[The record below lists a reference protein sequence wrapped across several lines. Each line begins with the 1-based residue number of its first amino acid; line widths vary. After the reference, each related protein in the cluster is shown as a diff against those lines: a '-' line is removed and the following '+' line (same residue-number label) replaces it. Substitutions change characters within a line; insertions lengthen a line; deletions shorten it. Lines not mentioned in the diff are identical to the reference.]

1 MLYPLSYEGLVA
13 EPSDNMGDFVHQA
26 EATRGDVMIQDHLSA
41 ALAAA
46 CTAEG
51 IEAPAE
57 IGLEQPANRDHGDWS
72 SNVALA
78 TAKQAETNPRELAGR
93 LVARLEAQ
101 EIEHVSGI
109 EIAGPGFINFRLTDT
124 WLHEVLHAVVAAGST
139 FGANESGAGTT
150 VNVEFVSA
158 NPTGPL
164 HAGHGRGAIYGD
176 ALSTVLEWNGYDVVR
191 ETYIN
196 DRGVQM
202 ETYAKSLQARA
213 KGEEPPED
221 GYRGQ
226 YIIDWAAEMPD
237 DLDLDD
243 LVAIREWGY
252 ARAKRDQAEVL
263 ASLGIEFDI
272 WFSERTLLD
281 DGRIDAAL
289 STLREREMIFDEGD
303 AVWLRST
310 DFGDDKDRVLV
321 KSDGDYTYLTPD
333 IAYHAEKFDRSD
345 ALVNVWGADHH
356 GYIAR
361 MKAAMSALGNDADEL
376 DVRVTQM
383 VRLMR
388 GDDEVKLSKRSGDIV
403 ELREVVD
410 EVGVDATR
418 FTYLLQSVDAQ
429 QTFDLEA
436 AASQAMDNP
445 VFYTQYAHARIR
457 SIQNKAAEAGIERS
471 PLQDV
476 DLGVLVHER
485 ELDVLRALFTGPGVI
500 ALAGRERAPH
510 RVVQWVRDL
519 AAAFHGFYHDCYVMG
534 DGVSPEL
541 TQARLWLAEA
551 ARIGLSNGL
560 TLLGISTPESMWSD
574 DGEGAPSV

>member
-1 MLYPLSYEGLVA
+1 
-13 EPSDNMGDFVHQA
+13 
-26 EATRGDVMIQDHLSA
+26 MIQDQLVA
-41 ALAAA
+41 ALARA
-46 CTAEG
+46 CEAEG
-51 IEAPAE
+51 IEAPTV

-72 SNVALA
+72 SNLAMA
-78 TAKQAETNPRELAGR
+78 TAKGAGMNPRELAGR
-93 LVARLEAQ
+93 LVERLEAQ
-101 EIEHVSGI
+101 KIDHVMAI

-124 WLHEVLHAVVAAGST
+124 WLHDVLRNVVAAGEN
-139 FGANESGAGTT
+139 FGRGDAGAGTK

-176 ALSTVLEWNGYDVVR
+176 ALSSVLEWNGYEVTR

-221 GYRGQ
+221 GYKGQ
-226 YIIDWAAEMPD
+226 YIVDWAQEMPD
-237 DLDLDD
+237 DLDTDD
-243 LVAIREWGY
+243 LVAVREWGY
-252 ARAKRDQAEVL
+252 ERAKQDQAEVL

-272 WFSERTLLD
+272 WFSERSLLD
-281 DGRIDAAL
+281 DGRIDTAL
-289 STLREREMIFDEGD
+289 ATLREREMIFDEDG

-310 DFGDDKDRVLV
+310 DFDDDKDRVLV

-333 IAYHAEKFDRSD
+333 IAYHAVKFDRSD

-361 MKAAMSALGNDADEL
+361 MKAAMSALGNNADDL

-403 ELREVVD
+403 ELRDVVE
-410 EVGVDATR
+410 EVGSDATR

-457 SIQNKAAEAGIERS
+457 SIQNKVAEAGIERQS
-471 PLQDV
+471 LDSV
-476 DLGVLVHER
+476 DLSLLERDR

-500 ALAGRERAPH
+500 ELAGRERAPH

-551 ARIGLSNGL
+551 ARIGLANGL
-560 TLLGISTPESMWSD
+560 SLLGVSAPESMWLED
-574 DGEGAPSV
+574 ADEEEAGAEPNG

>member
-1 MLYPLSYEGLVA
+1 
-13 EPSDNMGDFVHQA
+13 
-26 EATRGDVMIQDHLSA
+26 MIQDQLVA
-41 ALAAA
+41 ALATA
-46 CTAEG
+46 CEAEG
-51 IEAPAE
+51 IEAPTV

-72 SNVALA
+72 SNLAMA
-78 TAKQAETNPRELAGR
+78 TAKGAGMNPRELAGR
-93 LVARLEAQ
+93 LVERLEAQ
-101 EIEHVSGI
+101 KIDHVMAI

-124 WLHEVLHAVVAAGST
+124 WLHDVLRNVVAAGEN
-139 FGANESGAGTT
+139 FGRGDAGAGTK

-176 ALSTVLEWNGYDVVR
+176 ALSSVLEWNGYEVIR

-221 GYRGQ
+221 GYKGQ
-226 YIIDWAAEMPD
+226 YIVDWAQEMPD
-237 DLDLDD
+237 DLDTDD
-243 LVAIREWGY
+243 LVAVREWGY
-252 ARAKRDQAEVL
+252 ERAKQDQAEVL

-272 WFSERTLLD
+272 WFSERSLLD
-281 DGRIDAAL
+281 DGRIDTAL
-289 STLREREMIFDEGD
+289 ATLREREMIFDEDG

-310 DFGDDKDRVLV
+310 DFDDDKDRVLV

-333 IAYHAEKFDRSD
+333 IAYHAVKFDRSD

-361 MKAAMSALGNDADEL
+361 MKAAMSALGNNADDL

-403 ELREVVD
+403 ELRDVVE
-410 EVGVDATR
+410 EVGSDATR

-457 SIQNKAAEAGIERS
+457 SIQNKVAEAGIERQS
-471 PLQDV
+471 LDSV
-476 DLGVLVHER
+476 DLSLLERDR

-500 ALAGRERAPH
+500 ELAGRERAPH

-551 ARIGLSNGL
+551 ARIGLANGL
-560 TLLGISTPESMWSD
+560 SLLGVSAPESMWLED
-574 DGEGAPSV
+574 ADEGEAGAEPNG

>member
-1 MLYPLSYEGLVA
+1 MIKDQLV
-13 EPSDNMGDFVHQA
+13 
-26 EATRGDVMIQDHLSA
+26 A
-41 ALAAA
+41 ALATA
-46 CTAEG
+46 CEAEG
-51 IEAPAE
+51 IEAPTV

-72 SNVALA
+72 SNLAMA
-78 TAKQAETNPRELAGR
+78 TAKAAGMNPRELAGR
-93 LVARLEAQ
+93 LVERLEAQ
-101 EIEHVSGI
+101 KIDHVMAI

-124 WLHEVLHAVVAAGST
+124 WLHDVLRNVVAAGEN
-139 FGANESGAGTT
+139 FGRGDAGAGTK

-176 ALSTVLEWNGYDVVR
+176 ALSSVLEWNGYEVIR

-221 GYRGQ
+221 GYKGQ
-226 YIIDWAAEMPD
+226 YIVDWAQEMPD
-237 DLDLDD
+237 DLDTDD
-243 LVAIREWGY
+243 LVAVREWGY
-252 ARAKRDQAEVL
+252 ERAKQDQAEVL

-272 WFSERTLLD
+272 WFSERSLLD
-281 DGRIDAAL
+281 DGRIDTAL
-289 STLREREMIFDEGD
+289 ATLREREMIFDEDG

-310 DFGDDKDRVLV
+310 DFDDDKDRVLV

-333 IAYHAEKFDRSD
+333 IAYHAVKFDRSD

-361 MKAAMSALGNDADEL
+361 MKAAMSALGNDADLL

-388 GDDEVKLSKRSGDIV
+388 GEDEVKMAKRSGDIV
-403 ELREVVD
+403 ELRDVVE
-410 EVGVDATR
+410 EVGPDATR

-457 SIQNKAAEAGIERS
+457 SIQNKVAEAGIERQS
-471 PLQDV
+471 LDSV
-476 DLGVLVHER
+476 DLSLLERDR

-500 ALAGRERAPH
+500 ELAGRERAPH

-551 ARIGLSNGL
+551 ARIGLANGL
-560 TLLGISTPESMWSD
+560 SLLGVSAPESMWLED
-574 DGEGAPSV
+574 ADEGEAGAEPNG

>member
-1 MLYPLSYEGLVA
+1 M
-13 EPSDNMGDFVHQA
+13 
-26 EATRGDVMIQDHLSA
+26 A
-41 ALAAA
+41 ALATA
-46 CTAEG
+46 CEAEG
-51 IEAPAE
+51 IEAPTV

-72 SNVALA
+72 SNLAMA
-78 TAKQAETNPRELAGR
+78 TAKAAGMNPRELAGR
-93 LVARLEAQ
+93 LVERLEAQ
-101 EIEHVSGI
+101 KIDHVMAI

-124 WLHEVLHAVVAAGST
+124 WLHDVLRNVVAAGEN
-139 FGANESGAGTT
+139 FGRGDAGAGTK

-176 ALSTVLEWNGYDVVR
+176 ALSSVLEWNGYEVIR

-221 GYRGQ
+221 GYKGQ
-226 YIIDWAAEMPD
+226 YIVDWAQEMPD
-237 DLDLDD
+237 DLDTDD
-243 LVAIREWGY
+243 LVAVREWGY
-252 ARAKRDQAEVL
+252 ERAKQDQAEVL

-272 WFSERTLLD
+272 WFSERSLLD
-281 DGRIDAAL
+281 DGRIDTAL
-289 STLREREMIFDEGD
+289 ATLREREMIFDEDG

-310 DFGDDKDRVLV
+310 DFDDDKDRVLV

-333 IAYHAEKFDRSD
+333 IAYHAVKFDRSD

-361 MKAAMSALGNDADEL
+361 MKAAMSALGNDADLL

-388 GDDEVKLSKRSGDIV
+388 GEDEVKMAKRSGDIV
-403 ELREVVD
+403 ELRDVVE
-410 EVGVDATR
+410 EVGPDATR

-457 SIQNKAAEAGIERS
+457 SIQNKVAEAGIERQS
-471 PLQDV
+471 LDSV
-476 DLGVLVHER
+476 DLSLLERDR

-500 ALAGRERAPH
+500 ELAGRERAPH

-551 ARIGLSNGL
+551 ARIGLANGL
-560 TLLGISTPESMWSD
+560 SLLGVSAPESMWLED
-574 DGEGAPSV
+574 ADEGEAGAEPNG

>member
-1 MLYPLSYEGLVA
+1 
-13 EPSDNMGDFVHQA
+13 
-26 EATRGDVMIQDHLSA
+26 MIQDNLSA
-41 ALAAA
+41 ALASA
-46 CTAEG
+46 CAAEG
-51 IEAPAE
+51 IDAPAI

-72 SNVALA
+72 SNLAMA
-78 TAKQAETNPRELAGR
+78 TAKQAGTNPRELAGR
-93 LVARLEAQ
+93 LVAHLESQ
-101 EIEHVSGI
+101 EIAHVEAV
-109 EIAGPGFINFRLTDT
+109 EIAGPGFINFRLTDS
-124 WLHEVLHAVVAAGST
+124 WLHDVLRDVVAAGGD
-139 FGANESGAGTT
+139 FGRNDSGAGTT

-176 ALSTVLEWNGYDVVR
+176 ALSALLEWNGFDVVR

-237 DLDLDD
+237 DLDVDD
-243 LVAIREWGY
+243 LVAVREWGY
-252 ARAKRDQAEVL
+252 ARAKQDQAEVL

-281 DGRIDAAL
+281 DGRIDTAL
-289 STLREREMIFDEGD
+289 GTLREREMVFDEDG
-303 AVWLRST
+303 AVWLKST

-333 IAYHAEKFDRSD
+333 IAYHAVKFDRSD

-361 MKAAMSALGNDADEL
+361 MKAAMSALGNDAELL

-403 ELREVVD
+403 ELREVVE
-410 EVGVDATR
+410 EVGPDAAR

-445 VFYTQYAHARIR
+445 VFYTQMAHARIC
-457 SIQNKAAEAGIERS
+457 SIQSKVAEAGIER
-471 PLQDV
+471 V
-476 DLGVLVHER
+476 DLEDADLTLLTTDR
-485 ELDVLRALFTGPGVI
+485 ELDVLRALFVGPSTIEV
-500 ALAGRERAPH
+500 AGRERAPH

-519 AAAFHGFYHDCYVMG
+519 ATAFHGFYQNHYVMG

-551 ARIGLSNGL
+551 ARIGLANGL
-560 TLLGISTPESMWSD
+560 NLLGVSAPESMWLED
-574 DGEGAPSV
+574 ADEGEAEAEPNG

>member
-1 MLYPLSYEGLVA
+1 
-13 EPSDNMGDFVHQA
+13 
-26 EATRGDVMIQDHLSA
+26 MIQDNLSA
-41 ALAAA
+41 ALASA
-46 CTAEG
+46 CAAEG
-51 IEAPAE
+51 IDAPAI

-72 SNVALA
+72 SNLAMA
-78 TAKQAETNPRELAGR
+78 TAKQAGTNPRELAGR
-93 LVARLEAQ
+93 LVAHLESQ
-101 EIEHVSGI
+101 EIAHVEAV
-109 EIAGPGFINFRLTDT
+109 EIAGPGFINFRLTDS
-124 WLHEVLHAVVAAGST
+124 WLHDVLRDVVAAGGD
-139 FGANESGAGTT
+139 FGRNDSGAGTT

-176 ALSTVLEWNGYDVVR
+176 ALSALLEWNGFDVVR

-237 DLDLDD
+237 DLDVDD
-243 LVAIREWGY
+243 LVAVREWGY
-252 ARAKRDQAEVL
+252 ARAKQDQAEVL
-263 ASLGIEFDI
+263 ASLGIEFDV

-281 DGRIDAAL
+281 DGRIDTAL
-289 STLREREMIFDEGD
+289 GTLREREMVFDEDG
-303 AVWLRST
+303 AVWLKST

-333 IAYHAEKFDRSD
+333 IAYHAVKFDRSD

-361 MKAAMSALGNDADEL
+361 MKAAMSALGNDAELL

-403 ELREVVD
+403 ELREVVE
-410 EVGVDATR
+410 EVGPDAAR

-445 VFYTQYAHARIR
+445 VFYTQMAHARIC
-457 SIQNKAAEAGIERS
+457 SIQSKVAEAGIER
-471 PLQDV
+471 V
-476 DLGVLVHER
+476 DLEDADLTLLTADR
-485 ELDVLRALFTGPGVI
+485 ELDVLRALFVGPSSIEV
-500 ALAGRERAPH
+500 AGRERAPH

-519 AAAFHGFYHDCYVMG
+519 ATAFHGFYQNHYVMG

-551 ARIGLSNGL
+551 ARIGLANGL
-560 TLLGISTPESMWSD
+560 SLLGVSAPESMWLED
-574 DGEGAPSV
+574 ADEGEAGAEPNG

>member
-1 MLYPLSYEGLVA
+1 
-13 EPSDNMGDFVHQA
+13 
-26 EATRGDVMIQDHLSA
+26 
-41 ALAAA
+41 
-46 CTAEG
+46 
-51 IEAPAE
+51 
-57 IGLEQPANRDHGDWS
+57 
-72 SNVALA
+72 
-78 TAKQAETNPRELAGR
+78 
-93 LVARLEAQ
+93 
-101 EIEHVSGI
+101 
-109 EIAGPGFINFRLTDT
+109 
-124 WLHEVLHAVVAAGST
+124 
-139 FGANESGAGTT
+139 
-150 VNVEFVSA
+150 
-158 NPTGPL
+158 L

-176 ALSTVLEWNGYDVVR
+176 ALSALLEWNGFDVVR

-237 DLDLDD
+237 GLDVDD
-243 LVAIREWGY
+243 LVAVREWGY
-252 ARAKRDQAEVL
+252 ARAKQDQADVL

-281 DGRIDAAL
+281 DGRIDTAL
-289 STLREREMIFDEGD
+289 GTLREREMVFDEDG
-303 AVWLRST
+303 AVWLKST

-333 IAYHAEKFDRSD
+333 IAYHAVKFDRSD

-361 MKAAMSALGNDADEL
+361 MKAAMSALGNDADLL

-388 GDDEVKLSKRSGDIV
+388 GGEEVRMGKRTGELV
-403 ELREVVD
+403 ELREVVE
-410 EVGVDATR
+410 EVGPDAAR

-445 VFYTQYAHARIR
+445 VFYTQMAHARIC
-457 SIQNKAAEAGIERS
+457 SIQSKVAEAGIER
-471 PLQDV
+471 V
-476 DLGVLVHER
+476 DLEDADLTLLTTDR
-485 ELDVLRALFTGPGVI
+485 ELDVLRALFVGPSSIEV
-500 ALAGRERAPH
+500 AGRERAPH

-519 AAAFHGFYHDCYVMG
+519 ATAFHGFYQNHYVMG

-551 ARIGLSNGL
+551 ARIGLANGL
-560 TLLGISTPESMWSD
+560 NLLGVSAPESMWLED
-574 DGEGAPSV
+574 ADEGEAGAEPNG

>member
-1 MLYPLSYEGLVA
+1 M
-13 EPSDNMGDFVHQA
+13 
-26 EATRGDVMIQDHLSA
+26 
-41 ALAAA
+41 
-46 CTAEG
+46 
-51 IEAPAE
+51 
-57 IGLEQPANRDHGDWS
+57 
-72 SNVALA
+72 
-78 TAKQAETNPRELAGR
+78 AGR
-93 LVARLEAQ
+93 LVAHLESQ

-124 WLHEVLHAVVAAGST
+124 WLHDVLRDVVSAGGD
-139 FGANESGAGTT
+139 FGSNTTGDGTT

-176 ALSTVLEWNGYDVVR
+176 ALASLLEWNGYEVIR

-213 KGEEPPED
+213 KGQEPPED
-221 GYRGQ
+221 GYKGQ
-226 YIIDWAAEMPD
+226 YIIDWAGEMPD

-243 LVAIREWGY
+243 LVEIREWGY
-252 ARAKRDQAEVL
+252 ARAKQDQSEVL

-289 STLREREMIFDEGD
+289 GTLREREMVFDEDG
-303 AVWLRST
+303 AVWLKST
-310 DFGDDKDRVLV
+310 EFGDDKDRVLV
-321 KSDGDYTYLTPD
+321 KSDGDLTYLTPD
-333 IAYHAEKFDRSD
+333 IAYHAVKFDRSD
-345 ALVNVWGADHH
+345 SLVNVWGADHH

-361 MKAAMSALGNDADEL
+361 MKAAMAALGNDADLL

-388 GDDEVKLSKRSGDIV
+388 GDEEVNMSKRSGDLV

-410 EVGVDATR
+410 EVGPDATR

-457 SIQNKAAEAGIERS
+457 SIQNKVAEAGIERMA
-471 PLQDV
+471 LDET
-476 DLGVLVHER
+476 DLTLLERDR

-500 ALAGRERAPH
+500 ELAGRERAPH

-551 ARIGLSNGL
+551 ARIGLANGL
-560 TLLGISTPESMWSD
+560 SLLGVSAPESMWLEEAD
-574 DGEGAPSV
+574 EEAEAEPNA

>member
-1 MLYPLSYEGLVA
+1 
-13 EPSDNMGDFVHQA
+13 
-26 EATRGDVMIQDHLSA
+26 MIQDQLVA
-41 ALAAA
+41 ALATA
-46 CTAEG
+46 CEAEG
-51 IEAPAE
+51 IEAPTV

-72 SNVALA
+72 SNLAMA
-78 TAKQAETNPRELAGR
+78 TAKGAGMNPRELAGR
-93 LVARLEAQ
+93 LVERLEAQ
-101 EIEHVSGI
+101 KIDHVMAI

-124 WLHEVLHAVVAAGST
+124 WLHDVLRNVVAAGEN
-139 FGANESGAGTT
+139 FGRGDAGAGTK

-176 ALSTVLEWNGYDVVR
+176 ALSSVLEWNGYEVTR

-221 GYRGQ
+221 GYKGQ
-226 YIIDWAAEMPD
+226 YIVDWAQEMPD
-237 DLDLDD
+237 DLDTDD
-243 LVAIREWGY
+243 LVAVREWGY
-252 ARAKRDQAEVL
+252 ERAKQDQAEVL

-272 WFSERTLLD
+272 WFSERSLLD
-281 DGRIDAAL
+281 DGRIDTAL
-289 STLREREMIFDEGD
+289 ATLREREMIFDEDG

-310 DFGDDKDRVLV
+310 DFDDDKDRVLV

-333 IAYHAEKFDRSD
+333 IAYHAVKFDRSD

-361 MKAAMSALGNDADEL
+361 MKAAMSALGNNADDL

-403 ELREVVD
+403 ELRDVVE
-410 EVGVDATR
+410 EVGSDATR

-457 SIQNKAAEAGIERS
+457 SIQNKVAEAGIERQS
-471 PLQDV
+471 LDSV
-476 DLGVLVHER
+476 DLSLLERDR

-500 ALAGRERAPH
+500 ELAGRERAPH

-551 ARIGLSNGL
+551 ARIGLANGL
-560 TLLGISTPESMWSD
+560 SLLGVSAPESMWLED
-574 DGEGAPSV
+574 ADEEEAGAEPNG

>member
-13 EPSDNMGDFVHQA
+13 EPSDNMGDFIQLPVA
-26 EATRGDVMIQDHLSA
+26 IRGDAMIQDHLTNALVA
-41 ALAAA
+41 ASQ
-46 CTAEG
+46 AEG
-51 IEAPAE
+51 VDAPKV

-72 SNVALA
+72 SNLAMA
-78 TAKQAETNPRELAGR
+78 TAKNAGMNPRELAGR

-101 EIEHVSGI
+101 NIDHVSGI

-124 WLHEVLHAVVAAGST
+124 WLHEVLRNVVAAGEN
-139 FGANESGAGTT
+139 FGRNDAGANST

-176 ALSTVLEWNGYDVVR
+176 TLASLLEWNGYNVVR

-213 KGEEPPED
+213 KGEQPPED
-221 GYRGQ
+221 GYQGQ
-226 YIIDWAAEMPD
+226 YIIDWAREIPD
-237 DLDLDD
+237 DLDIDD
-243 LVAIREWGY
+243 LVAVREWGY
-252 ARAKRDQAEVL
+252 ERAKKDQAEVL
-263 ASLGIEFDI
+263 AMLGIEFDI

-281 DGRIDAAL
+281 DGRIDKAL
-289 STLREREMIFDEGD
+289 ATLREREMVFDDDG

-333 IAYHAEKFDRSD
+333 IAYHAVKFDRSD
-345 ALVNVWGADHH
+345 ALINVWGADHH

-361 MKAAMSALGNDADEL
+361 MKAAMTALGNDADML
-376 DVRVTQM
+376 DIQVTQM

-388 GDDEVKLSKRSGDIV
+388 GNEDVKLSKRSGDIV
-403 ELREVVD
+403 ELRDVVE
-410 EVGVDATR
+410 EVGADATR

-457 SIQNKAAEAGIERS
+457 SIQAKVAEAGIERQ
-471 PLQDV
+471 PLGDV
-476 DLGVLVHER
+476 DLSLLKTDR
-485 ELDVLRALFTGPGVI
+485 ELDVLRALFTGPSSI
-500 ALAGRERAPH
+500 ELAGRERAPH
-510 RVVQWVRDL
+510 RVVQWVREL
-519 AAAFHGFYHDCYVMG
+519 AAAFHGFYQDSYVMG

-541 TQARLWLAEA
+541 TQARLWLSEA
-551 ARIGLSNGL
+551 ARIGLVNGL
-560 TLLGISTPESMWSD
+560 TLLGVSAPDSMWT
-574 DGEGAPSV
+574 EGAEND

>member
-1 MLYPLSYEGLVA
+1 
-13 EPSDNMGDFVHQA
+13 
-26 EATRGDVMIQDHLSA
+26 MIQDNLSA
-41 ALAAA
+41 ALASA
-46 CTAEG
+46 CAAEG
-51 IEAPAE
+51 IDAPAI

-72 SNVALA
+72 SNLAMA
-78 TAKQAETNPRELAGR
+78 TAKQAGTNPRELAGR
-93 LVARLEAQ
+93 LVAHLESQ
-101 EIEHVSGI
+101 EIAHVEAV
-109 EIAGPGFINFRLTDT
+109 EIAGPGFINFRLTDS
-124 WLHEVLHAVVAAGST
+124 WLHDVLRDVVAAGGD
-139 FGANESGAGTT
+139 FGRNDSGAGTT

-176 ALSTVLEWNGYDVVR
+176 ALSALLEWNGFDVVR

-237 DLDLDD
+237 DLDVDD
-243 LVAIREWGY
+243 LVAVREWGY
-252 ARAKRDQAEVL
+252 ARAKQDQAEVL

-281 DGRIDAAL
+281 DGRIDTAL
-289 STLREREMIFDEGD
+289 GTLREREMVFDEDG
-303 AVWLRST
+303 AVWLKST

-333 IAYHAEKFDRSD
+333 IAYHAVKFDRSD

-361 MKAAMSALGNDADEL
+361 MKAAMSALGNDAELL

-403 ELREVVD
+403 ELREVVE
-410 EVGVDATR
+410 EVGPDAAR

-445 VFYTQYAHARIR
+445 VFYTQMAHARIC
-457 SIQNKAAEAGIERS
+457 SIQSKVAEAGIER
-471 PLQDV
+471 V
-476 DLGVLVHER
+476 DLEDADLTLLTTDR
-485 ELDVLRALFTGPGVI
+485 ELDVLRALFVGPSSIEV
-500 ALAGRERAPH
+500 AGRERAPH

-519 AAAFHGFYHDCYVMG
+519 ATAFHGFYQNHYVMG

-551 ARIGLSNGL
+551 ARIGLANGL
-560 TLLGISTPESMWSD
+560 SLLGVSAPESMWLED
-574 DGEGAPSV
+574 ADEGEAGAEPNG

>member
-1 MLYPLSYEGLVA
+1 
-13 EPSDNMGDFVHQA
+13 
-26 EATRGDVMIQDHLSA
+26 MIQAHLSA

-46 CTAEG
+46 LDAEG
-51 IEAPAE
+51 LSQPGE

-78 TAKQAETNPRELAGR
+78 SAKAAGANPRELATR
-93 LVARLEAQ
+93 LVTQLESQ
-101 EIEHVSGI
+101 SIDHVEGI

-124 WLHEVLHAVVAAGST
+124 WLYDVLRQVIEAGDSY
-139 FGANESGAGTT
+139 GRNESGAGTT

-176 ALSTVLEWNGYDVVR
+176 ALSSLLEWNGYEVVR

-226 YIIDWAAEMPD
+226 YIIDWAAEMPE
-237 DLDLDD
+237 DLDVDD
-243 LVAIREWGY
+243 LVAVREWGY
-252 ARAKRDQAEVL
+252 ARAKQDQSEVL
-263 ASLGIEFDI
+263 AALGIEFDI

-281 DGRIDAAL
+281 DGRIDTAL
-289 STLREREMIFDEGD
+289 ATLREREMVFDEDG

-333 IAYHAEKFDRSD
+333 IAYHAVKFDRSD
-345 ALVNVWGADHH
+345 SLVNVWGADHH

-361 MKAAMSALGNDADEL
+361 MKAAMSAIGNDSDAL

-388 GDDEVKLSKRSGDIV
+388 GGEEVRMGKRTGELV

-410 EVGVDATR
+410 EVGPDATR

-445 VFYTQYAHARIR
+445 VFYTQMAHARIC
-457 SIQNKAAEAGIERS
+457 SIQRKAEEAG
-471 PLQDV
+471 V
-476 DLGVLVHER
+476 DRVALEDADLSLLSTDR
-485 ELDVLRALFTGPGVI
+485 ELDVLRALFVGPSSIEV
-500 ALAGRERAPH
+500 AGRERAPH

-519 AAAFHGFYHDCYVMG
+519 ATAFHGFYQNYYVMG

-551 ARIGLSNGL
+551 ARIGLANGL
-560 TLLGISTPESMWSD
+560 GLLGVSAPESMWLED
-574 DGEGAPSV
+574 TEEEDTEEEAAPDV

>member
-1 MLYPLSYEGLVA
+1 MIKDQLV
-13 EPSDNMGDFVHQA
+13 
-26 EATRGDVMIQDHLSA
+26 A
-41 ALAAA
+41 ALATA
-46 CTAEG
+46 CEAEG
-51 IEAPAE
+51 IEAPTV

-72 SNVALA
+72 SNLAMA
-78 TAKQAETNPRELAGR
+78 TAKAAGMNPRELAGR
-93 LVARLEAQ
+93 LVERLEAQ
-101 EIEHVSGI
+101 KIDHVMAI

-124 WLHEVLHAVVAAGST
+124 WLHDVLRNVVAAGEN
-139 FGANESGAGTT
+139 FGRGDAGAGTK

-176 ALSTVLEWNGYDVVR
+176 ALSSVLEWNGYEVIR

-221 GYRGQ
+221 GYKGQ
-226 YIIDWAAEMPD
+226 YIVDWAQEMPD
-237 DLDLDD
+237 DLDTDD
-243 LVAIREWGY
+243 LVAVREWGY
-252 ARAKRDQAEVL
+252 ERAKQDQAEVL

-272 WFSERTLLD
+272 WFSERSLLD
-281 DGRIDAAL
+281 DGRIDTAL
-289 STLREREMIFDEGD
+289 ATLREREMIFDEDG

-310 DFGDDKDRVLV
+310 DFDDDKDRVLV

-333 IAYHAEKFDRSD
+333 IAYHAVKFDRSD

-361 MKAAMSALGNDADEL
+361 MKAAMSALGNDADLL

-388 GDDEVKLSKRSGDIV
+388 GEDEAKMAKRSGDIV
-403 ELREVVD
+403 ELRDVVE
-410 EVGVDATR
+410 EVGPDATR

-457 SIQNKAAEAGIERS
+457 SIQNKVAEAGIERQS
-471 PLQDV
+471 LDSV
-476 DLGVLVHER
+476 DLSLLERDR

-500 ALAGRERAPH
+500 ELAGRERTPH

-519 AAAFHGFYHDCYVMG
+519 AAAFHGLYHDCYVMG

-541 TQARLWLAEA
+541 TQARLWIAEA
-551 ARIGLSNGL
+551 ARIGLANGL
-560 TLLGISTPESMWSD
+560 SLLGVSAPESMWLED
-574 DGEGAPSV
+574 ADEEAGADPNG

>member
-1 MLYPLSYEGLVA
+1 MIKDQLV
-13 EPSDNMGDFVHQA
+13 
-26 EATRGDVMIQDHLSA
+26 A
-41 ALAAA
+41 ALATA
-46 CTAEG
+46 CEAEG
-51 IEAPAE
+51 IEAPTV

-72 SNVALA
+72 SNLAMA
-78 TAKQAETNPRELAGR
+78 TAKGAGMNPRELAGR
-93 LVARLEAQ
+93 LVERLEAQ
-101 EIEHVSGI
+101 KIDHVMAI

-124 WLHEVLHAVVAAGST
+124 WLHDVLRNVVAAGEN
-139 FGANESGAGTT
+139 FGRGDAGAGTK

-176 ALSTVLEWNGYDVVR
+176 ALSSVLEWNGYEVIR

-221 GYRGQ
+221 GYKGQ
-226 YIIDWAAEMPD
+226 YIVDWAQEMPD
-237 DLDLDD
+237 DLDTDD
-243 LVAIREWGY
+243 LVAVREWGY
-252 ARAKRDQAEVL
+252 ERAKQDQSEVL

-272 WFSERTLLD
+272 WFSERSLLD
-281 DGRIDAAL
+281 DGRIDTAL
-289 STLREREMIFDEGD
+289 ATLREREMIFDEDG

-310 DFGDDKDRVLV
+310 DFDDDKDRVLV

-333 IAYHAEKFDRSD
+333 IAYHAVKFDRSD

-361 MKAAMSALGNDADEL
+361 MKAAMSALGNDADLL

-388 GDDEVKLSKRSGDIV
+388 GEDEVKMAKRSGDIV
-403 ELREVVD
+403 ELRDVVE
-410 EVGVDATR
+410 EVGPDATR

-457 SIQNKAAEAGIERS
+457 SIQNKVAEAGIERQS
-471 PLQDV
+471 LDSV
-476 DLGVLVHER
+476 DLSLLERDR

-500 ALAGRERAPH
+500 ELAGRERAPH

-551 ARIGLSNGL
+551 ARIGLANGL
-560 TLLGISTPESMWSD
+560 SLLGVSAPESMWLED
-574 DGEGAPSV
+574 ADEGEAGAEPNG

>member
-1 MLYPLSYEGLVA
+1 
-13 EPSDNMGDFVHQA
+13 
-26 EATRGDVMIQDHLSA
+26 MIQDNLSA
-41 ALAAA
+41 ALASA
-46 CTAEG
+46 CATEG
-51 IEAPAE
+51 IDAPAI

-72 SNVALA
+72 SNLAMA
-78 TAKQAETNPRELAGR
+78 TAKQAGTNPRELAGR
-93 LVARLEAQ
+93 LVAHLEGQ
-101 EIEHVSGI
+101 EIAHVEAV
-109 EIAGPGFINFRLTDT
+109 EIAGPGFINFRLTDS
-124 WLHEVLHAVVAAGST
+124 WLHDVLRDVVAAGGD
-139 FGANESGAGTT
+139 FGRNDSGAGTT

-176 ALSTVLEWNGYDVVR
+176 ALSALLEWNGFDVVR

-237 DLDLDD
+237 DLDVDD
-243 LVAIREWGY
+243 LVAVREWGY
-252 ARAKRDQAEVL
+252 ARAKQDQAEVL

-281 DGRIDAAL
+281 DGRIDTAL
-289 STLREREMIFDEGD
+289 GTLREREMVFDEDG
-303 AVWLRST
+303 AVWLKST

-333 IAYHAEKFDRSD
+333 IAYHAVKFDRSD

-361 MKAAMSALGNDADEL
+361 MKAAMSALGNDAELL

-403 ELREVVD
+403 ELREVVE
-410 EVGVDATR
+410 EVGPDAAR

-445 VFYTQYAHARIR
+445 VFYTQMAHARIC
-457 SIQNKAAEAGIERS
+457 SIQSKVAEAGIER
-471 PLQDV
+471 V
-476 DLGVLVHER
+476 DLEDADLTLLTTDR
-485 ELDVLRALFTGPGVI
+485 ELDVLRALFVGPSSIEV
-500 ALAGRERAPH
+500 AGRERAPH

-519 AAAFHGFYHDCYVMG
+519 ATAFHGFYQNHYVMG

-551 ARIGLSNGL
+551 ARIGLANGL
-560 TLLGISTPESMWSD
+560 NLLGVSAPESMWLED
-574 DGEGAPSV
+574 ADEGEAEAEPNG

>member
-1 MLYPLSYEGLVA
+1 
-13 EPSDNMGDFVHQA
+13 
-26 EATRGDVMIQDHLSA
+26 MIQDNLSA
-41 ALAAA
+41 ALASA
-46 CTAEG
+46 CAAEG
-51 IEAPAE
+51 IDAPAI

-72 SNVALA
+72 SNLAMA
-78 TAKQAETNPRELAGR
+78 TAKQAGTNPRELAGR
-93 LVARLEAQ
+93 LVAHLESQ
-101 EIEHVSGI
+101 EIAHVEAV
-109 EIAGPGFINFRLTDT
+109 EIAGPGFINFRLTDS
-124 WLHEVLHAVVAAGST
+124 WLHDVLRDVVAAGGD
-139 FGANESGAGTT
+139 FGRNDSGAGTT

-176 ALSTVLEWNGYDVVR
+176 ALSALLEWNGFDVVR

-237 DLDLDD
+237 DLDVDD
-243 LVAIREWGY
+243 LVAVREWGY
-252 ARAKRDQAEVL
+252 ARAKQDQAEVL
-263 ASLGIEFDI
+263 ASLGIEFDV

-281 DGRIDAAL
+281 DGRIDTAL
-289 STLREREMIFDEGD
+289 GTLREREMVFDEDG
-303 AVWLRST
+303 AVWLKST

-333 IAYHAEKFDRSD
+333 IAYHAVKFDRSD

-361 MKAAMSALGNDADEL
+361 MKAAMSALGNDAELL

-403 ELREVVD
+403 ELREVVE
-410 EVGVDATR
+410 EVGPDAAR

-445 VFYTQYAHARIR
+445 VFYTQMAHARIC
-457 SIQNKAAEAGIERS
+457 SIQSKVAEAGIER
-471 PLQDV
+471 V
-476 DLGVLVHER
+476 DLEDADLTLLTADR
-485 ELDVLRALFTGPGVI
+485 ELDVLRALFVGPSTIEV
-500 ALAGRERAPH
+500 ASRERAPH

-519 AAAFHGFYHDCYVMG
+519 ATAFHGFYQNHYVMG

-551 ARIGLSNGL
+551 ARIGLANGL
-560 TLLGISTPESMWSD
+560 SLLGVSAPESMWLED
-574 DGEGAPSV
+574 ADEGEAGAEPNG

>member
-1 MLYPLSYEGLVA
+1 
-13 EPSDNMGDFVHQA
+13 
-26 EATRGDVMIQDHLSA
+26 MIQDQLVA
-41 ALAAA
+41 ALATA
-46 CTAEG
+46 CEAEG
-51 IEAPAE
+51 IEAPTV

-72 SNVALA
+72 SNLAMA
-78 TAKQAETNPRELAGR
+78 TAKGAGMNPRELAGR
-93 LVARLEAQ
+93 LVERLEAQ
-101 EIEHVSGI
+101 KIDHVMAI

-124 WLHEVLHAVVAAGST
+124 WLHDVLRNVVAAGEN
-139 FGANESGAGTT
+139 FGRGDAGAGTK

-176 ALSTVLEWNGYDVVR
+176 ALSSVLEWNGYEVTR

-221 GYRGQ
+221 GYKGQ
-226 YIIDWAAEMPD
+226 YIVDWAQEMPD
-237 DLDLDD
+237 DLDTDD
-243 LVAIREWGY
+243 LVAVREWGY
-252 ARAKRDQAEVL
+252 ERAKQDQADVL

-272 WFSERTLLD
+272 WFSERSLLD
-281 DGRIDAAL
+281 DGRIDTAL
-289 STLREREMIFDEGD
+289 ATLREREMIFDEDG

-310 DFGDDKDRVLV
+310 DFDDDKDRVLV

-333 IAYHAEKFDRSD
+333 IAYHAVKFDRSD

-361 MKAAMSALGNDADEL
+361 MKAAMSALGNNADDL

-403 ELREVVD
+403 ELRDVVE
-410 EVGVDATR
+410 EVGSDATR

-457 SIQNKAAEAGIERS
+457 SIQNKVAEAGIERQS
-471 PLQDV
+471 LDSV
-476 DLGVLVHER
+476 DLSLLERDR

-500 ALAGRERAPH
+500 ELAGRERAPH

-551 ARIGLSNGL
+551 ARIGLANGL
-560 TLLGISTPESMWSD
+560 SLLGVSAPESMWLED
-574 DGEGAPSV
+574 ADEEEAGAEPNG

>member
-1 MLYPLSYEGLVA
+1 
-13 EPSDNMGDFVHQA
+13 
-26 EATRGDVMIQDHLSA
+26 MIQDNLSA
-41 ALAAA
+41 ALASA
-46 CTAEG
+46 CAAEG
-51 IEAPAE
+51 IDAPAI

-72 SNVALA
+72 SNLAMA
-78 TAKQAETNPRELAGR
+78 TAKQAGTNPRELAGR
-93 LVARLEAQ
+93 LVAHLESQ
-101 EIEHVSGI
+101 EIAHVEAV
-109 EIAGPGFINFRLTDT
+109 EIAGPGFINFRLTDS
-124 WLHEVLHAVVAAGST
+124 WLHDVLRDVVAAGGD
-139 FGANESGAGTT
+139 FGRNDSGAGTT

-176 ALSTVLEWNGYDVVR
+176 ALSALLEWNGFDVVR

-237 DLDLDD
+237 DLDVDD
-243 LVAIREWGY
+243 LVAVREWGY
-252 ARAKRDQAEVL
+252 ARAKQDQAEVL

-281 DGRIDAAL
+281 DGRIDTAL
-289 STLREREMIFDEGD
+289 GTLREREMVFDEDG
-303 AVWLRST
+303 AVWLKST

-333 IAYHAEKFDRSD
+333 IAYHAVKFDRSD

-361 MKAAMSALGNDADEL
+361 MKAAMSALGNDAELL

-403 ELREVVD
+403 ELREVVE
-410 EVGVDATR
+410 EVGPDAAR

-445 VFYTQYAHARIR
+445 VFYTQMAHARIC
-457 SIQNKAAEAGIERS
+457 SIQSKVAEAGIER
-471 PLQDV
+471 V
-476 DLGVLVHER
+476 DLEDADLTLLTTDR
-485 ELDVLRALFTGPGVI
+485 ELDVLRALFVGPSSIEV
-500 ALAGRERAPH
+500 AGRERAPH

-519 AAAFHGFYHDCYVMG
+519 ATAFHGFYQNHYVMG

-551 ARIGLSNGL
+551 ARIGLANGL
-560 TLLGISTPESMWSD
+560 SLLGVSAPESMWLD
-574 DGEGAPSV
+574 EDEAEAEPNA

>member
-1 MLYPLSYEGLVA
+1 
-13 EPSDNMGDFVHQA
+13 
-26 EATRGDVMIQDHLSA
+26 MIQDNLSA
-41 ALAAA
+41 ALASA
-46 CTAEG
+46 CAAEG
-51 IEAPAE
+51 IDAPAI

-72 SNVALA
+72 SNLAMA
-78 TAKQAETNPRELAGR
+78 TAKQAGTNPRELAGR
-93 LVARLEAQ
+93 LVAHLESQ
-101 EIEHVSGI
+101 EIAHVEAV
-109 EIAGPGFINFRLTDT
+109 EIAGPGFINFRLTDS
-124 WLHEVLHAVVAAGST
+124 WLHDVLRDVVAAGGD
-139 FGANESGAGTT
+139 FGRNDSGAGTT

-176 ALSTVLEWNGYDVVR
+176 ALSALLEWNGFDVVR

-237 DLDLDD
+237 DLDVDD
-243 LVAIREWGY
+243 LVAVREWGY
-252 ARAKRDQAEVL
+252 ARAKQDQAEVL

-281 DGRIDAAL
+281 DGRIDTAL
-289 STLREREMIFDEGD
+289 GTLREREMVFDEDG
-303 AVWLRST
+303 AVWLKST

-333 IAYHAEKFDRSD
+333 IAYHAVKFDRSD

-361 MKAAMSALGNDADEL
+361 MKAAMSALGNDAELL

-403 ELREVVD
+403 ELREVVE
-410 EVGVDATR
+410 EVGPDAAR

-445 VFYTQYAHARIR
+445 VFYTQMAHARIC
-457 SIQNKAAEAGIERS
+457 SIQSKVAEAGIER
-471 PLQDV
+471 V
-476 DLGVLVHER
+476 DLEDADLTLLTADR
-485 ELDVLRALFTGPGVI
+485 ELDVLRALFVGPSSIEV
-500 ALAGRERAPH
+500 AGRERAPH

-519 AAAFHGFYHDCYVMG
+519 ATAFHGFYQNHYVMG

-551 ARIGLSNGL
+551 ARIGLANGL
-560 TLLGISTPESMWSD
+560 SLLGVSAPESMWLED
-574 DGEGAPSV
+574 ADEGEAGAEPNG